1 MVLKN
6 SRLLAVL
13 VLIVAVTLAYGAD
26 NRTKLKPGLNFFSP
40 QQDVEI
46 GRQSAREAERQQ
58 QMLSDRQATAYIETL
73 GKMLARYAPNNNP
86 AYVYQF
92 KIVNDTAINAFA
104 LPGGFLYVNR
114 GAITAADNEAQIAGV
129 IAHEIGHVVMR
140 HGTHQASRAY
150 VAQAPLAVLGGVV
163 GGSAIGTV
171 MGAVGGVGMNVL
183 FLKYSRDMETQ
194 ADLIG
199 TQILHDAGYEPKAM
213 VEFFEKIQAES
224 KGNASQFLSDHPNP
238 TNRISNVQHEIEKLN
253 GALPDPKLDTPE
265 FQDVKHALMN
275 MAPPSRSGRPTTGG
289 PGTSRRPTNGTSG
302 RSSGTPPNPSTR
314 LTTYSGTDIEFRYPD
329 NWRDSEQGTTIT
341 VAPDGGMINGSLTW
355 GLMVSPFQPD
365 QQGQGPVSLDD
376 ATDQLLNNLQRNN
389 SAMHFTRR
397 HEAIRVGGQS
407 GYLAEASNDSPAG
420 GRETDWI
427 VTTIAP
433 NGKVYY
439 FVGVAP
445 QNDYSTYNLS
455 FQDIIDTVRF
465 RN

>member
-1 MVLKN
+1 ML
-6 SRLLAVL
+6 SRKFRVLAVL
-13 VLIVAVTLAYGAD
+13 AIIVAAVLAAFAAD
-26 NRTKLKPGLNFFSP
+26 NRTKLKPAFNFFSP

-46 GRQSAREAERQQ
+46 GRQSAREAERSL
-58 QMLSDRQATAYIETL
+58 QMLNDRQATSYIESL
-73 GKMLARYAPNNNP
+73 GKSLARYAPNNNS

-150 VAQAPLAVLGGVV
+150 LAQAPLAVLGGVV
-163 GGSAIGTV
+163 GGNAIGSV
-171 MGAVGGVGMNVL
+171 MGAVGGLGMNLL
-183 FLKYSRDMETQ
+183 FLRYSRDMETQ

-224 KGNASQFLSDHPNP
+224 KGRASQFVSDHPNP
-238 TNRISNVQHEIEKLN
+238 ENRISNVQHEIEKLN
-253 GALPDPKLDTPE
+253 GALPDPKSDTPD
-265 FQDVKHALMN
+265 FQSTKSALMG
-275 MAPPSRSGRPTTGG
+275 MPAPSRSGRPTTGG
-289 PGTSRRPTNGTSG
+289 TNRPTTNRNAGG
-302 RSSGTPPNPSTR
+302 PAIPSTHLR
-314 LTTYSGTDIEFRYPD
+314 TYSGADIEFRYPD
-329 NWRDSEQGTTIT
+329 NWQQYGQGSSIT
-341 VAPDGGMINGSLTW
+341 VAPDGGMVNGSLAW
-355 GLMVSPFQPD
+355 GLMISPFDPERAQK
-365 QQGQGPVSLDD
+365 PVSLDD
-376 ATDQLLNNLQRNN
+376 ATDALLSVLQRNN
-389 SAMHFTRR
+389 SAMRITRTR
-397 HEAIRVGGQS
+397 ESIRVGDRS
-407 GYLAEASNDSPAG
+407 GYVTEASNDSPAG

-433 NGKVYY
+433 DGAIYY

-445 QNDYSTYNLS
+445 QNDFNTYNLA
-455 FQDIIDTVRF
+455 FQDIIDTVKF

>member
-6 SRLLAVL
+6 SRVLAVL
-13 VLIVAVTLAYGAD
+13 GIIASAVLAYGAD
-26 NRTKLKPGLNFFSP
+26 NRTKLKPGFNFFSP

-46 GRQSAREAERQQ
+46 GRQSARQAERQEP
-58 QMLSDRQATAYIETL
+58 MLNDRQATAYIETL
-73 GKMLARYAPNNNP
+73 GKSLASYAPNNNP

-150 VAQAPLAVLGGVV
+150 LAQAPLAAFGGVL

-194 ADLIG
+194 ADLVG

-213 VEFFEKIQAES
+213 VQFFEKIQAES

-265 FQDVKHALMN
+265 FQDVKRALMN

-289 PGTSRRPTNGTSG
+289 TGTSRRPPTNS
-302 RSSGTPPNPSTR
+302 RSSGTPPNPSAR

-329 NWRDSEQGTTIT
+329 NWRESEQGAT
-341 VAPDGGMINGSLTW
+341 VTLAPDGGMINGSLTW
-355 GLMVSPFQPD
+355 GLMISPFEAD
-365 QQGQGPVSLDD
+365 QHGQGPVSLDD
-376 ATDQLLNNLQRNN
+376 ATDQLLNALQRNN
-389 SAMHFTRR
+389 STMRITRR

-407 GYLAEASNDSPAG
+407 G
-420 GRETDWI
+420 
-427 VTTIAP
+427 
-433 NGKVYY
+433 
-439 FVGVAP
+439 
-445 QNDYSTYNLS
+445 
-455 FQDIIDTVRF
+455 
-465 RN
+465 